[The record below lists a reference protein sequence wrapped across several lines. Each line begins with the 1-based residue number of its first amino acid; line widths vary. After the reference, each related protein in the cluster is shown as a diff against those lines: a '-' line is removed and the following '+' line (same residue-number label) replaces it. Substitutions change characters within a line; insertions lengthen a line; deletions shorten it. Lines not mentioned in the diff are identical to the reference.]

1 MKVHTTTR
9 PIGANERWTRDG
21 MVIAS
26 ATRSILD
33 AAEAASAPEQIEM
46 AIIQAVGGQVISE
59 ELRARAVERGRRVAA
74 LVEGALG
81 MMEVSQGAQ
90 QR

>member
-1 MKVHTTTR
+1 VKVHTTTR

-46 AIIQAVGGQVISE
+46 AIIQAVGGKSSP
-59 ELRARAVERGRRVAA
+59 RSCARGLSSAVGARRRWSKGR
-74 LVEGALG
+74 LG
-81 MMEVSQGAQ
+81 
-90 QR
+90 